1 MLTAQCRHVAV
12 ADISTVRPRC
22 HNNNRFRSL
31 ASGSSLAVFW
41 SMASWAF
48 YTIAAAVGGVALLF
62 FACLRAFDAI
72 DSAAEERRRMSKRI
86 D

>member
-1 MLTAQCRHVAV
+1 
-12 ADISTVRPRC
+12 
-22 HNNNRFRSL
+22 
-31 ASGSSLAVFW
+31 
-41 SMASWAF
+41 MASWAF